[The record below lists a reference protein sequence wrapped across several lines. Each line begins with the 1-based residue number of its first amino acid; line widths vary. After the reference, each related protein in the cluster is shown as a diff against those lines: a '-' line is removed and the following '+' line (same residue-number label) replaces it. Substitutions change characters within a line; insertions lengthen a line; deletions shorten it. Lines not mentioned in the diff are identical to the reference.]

1 LFVHPTN
8 TYMMILKARVFNY
21 KSFRDSGWMDF
32 RAGIN
37 IITGQ
42 NSAGKTAL
50 LEALT
55 LEFNDT
61 PHKSLSTLPT
71 KSSLLKP
78 ESQVHFSL
86 HLKDLEFEEIA
97 AQIPVP
103 YMIPNSIGGERKAI
117 SPFRSWLDYPK
128 QQTFSTSV
136 SGQLNFFCNGNNE
149 KPSFD
154 LYETEPIV
162 NGGCSHSQIIPDPN
176 QAGDWT
182 IGVYY
187 PVLQLSQNSFGE
199 FLRLSQKRI
208 YRFLAERLNVG
219 SCRRSYNSDL
229 LTNASNL
236 PEVLGILQGNNPVL
250 FNLFNYYVSIIFPHI
265 KQISI
270 SQGQENTEIKV
281 WHISPSEMR
290 DDLAYPLSACG
301 TGIGQVL
308 SILFVVLTAHHPRII
323 IIDEPQ
329 SFLHPGAAKKLI
341 EILKELSKNGR
352 FQEHQYII
360 STHSPTIIA
369 AAEPT
374 TITMLKYTEDCET
387 KISTMDSKDT
397 RELRCLLDEVGVR
410 LSDVFGMDKIL
421 WVEGPTEE
429 KCYPQIITNILKK
442 SLRGIQILAVKNTGD
457 LEGRRAHIIF
467 DVYDKLSG
475 SPNLFPPAIG
485 FIFDKEERT
494 KQQMED
500 LRKRSSNPVE
510 FLPRRMYENYLLD
523 SGAIASVINELD
535 QEKVITVSDVDAV
548 LEECKNANCK
558 KDSSDGKLVDGANI
572 LKNIFLKLTES
583 RVGFSKTRDSVKL
596 TEWLIANK
604 PESLK
609 EISDILAKLF
619 VET

>member
-1 LFVHPTN
+1 
-8 TYMMILKARVFNY
+8 MMILKARVLNY

-42 NSAGKTAL
+42 NSSGKTAL

-86 HLKDLEFEEIA
+86 YLKDLEFEEIA
-97 AQIPVP
+97 AQIPTP
-103 YMIPNSIGGERKAI
+103 YIIPYSFGGEVDKIQHVLI
-117 SPFRSWLDYPK
+117 SKFRSWLDNPK

-162 NGGCSHSQIIPDPN
+162 NGGCSHFQVVPDPN
-176 QAGDWT
+176 KSGNWVLGP
-182 IGVYY
+182 IY
-187 PVLQLSQNSFGE
+187 PIFLLSQNSFAG
-199 FLRLSQKRI
+199 FLKVSQKRI
-208 YRFLAERLNVG
+208 YRFLAERLNIG
-219 SCRRSYNSDL
+219 SCGRSYNAEL
-229 LTNASNL
+229 FTNASNL
-236 PEVLGILQGNNPVL
+236 PEALGILQGNNPELFKL
-250 FNLFNYYVSIIFPHI
+250 FNCYVSIIFPQI

-270 SQGQENTEIKV
+270 SQGQNIEIKV
-281 WHISPSEMR
+281 WHIDPLTMR
-290 DDLAYPLSACG
+290 DDLSFPLSACG
-301 TGIGQVL
+301 TGVGQVL
-308 SILFVVLTAHHPRII
+308 SILFVVLTANHPRII

-341 EILKELSKNGR
+341 EILKELGKNGR

-360 STHSPTIIA
+360 STHSPTIIS
-369 AAEPT
+369 AAEPA

-387 KISTMDSKDT
+387 KVFTMDSKDT
-397 RELRCLLDEVGVR
+397 RELRYLLDEVGVR

-421 WVEGPTEE
+421 WVEGQTEE

-457 LEGRRAHIIF
+457 LEGKRAHIIF

-485 FIFDKEERT
+485 FMFDKEERT
-494 KQQMED
+494 EQQMED

-548 LEECKNANCK
+548 LEECEKANCK
-558 KDSSDGKLVDGANI
+558 KDSSDVRLIDGANM

-583 RVGFSKTRDSVKL
+583 RVEFSKTRDSVKM

>member
-1 LFVHPTN
+1 
-8 TYMMILKARVFNY
+8 
-21 KSFRDSGWMDF
+21 
-32 RAGIN
+32 
-37 IITGQ
+37 
-42 NSAGKTAL
+42 
-50 LEALT
+50 
-55 LEFNDT
+55 
-61 PHKSLSTLPT
+61 
-71 KSSLLKP
+71 
-78 ESQVHFSL
+78 
-86 HLKDLEFEEIA
+86 
-97 AQIPVP
+97 
-103 YMIPNSIGGERKAI
+103 
-117 SPFRSWLDYPK
+117 
-128 QQTFSTSV
+128 
-136 SGQLNFFCNGNNE
+136 
-149 KPSFD
+149 
-154 LYETEPIV
+154 
-162 NGGCSHSQIIPDPN
+162 
-176 QAGDWT
+176 
-182 IGVYY
+182 
-187 PVLQLSQNSFGE
+187 
-199 FLRLSQKRI
+199 
-208 YRFLAERLNVG
+208 
-219 SCRRSYNSDL
+219 
-229 LTNASNL
+229 
-236 PEVLGILQGNNPVL
+236 
-250 FNLFNYYVSIIFPHI
+250 
-265 KQISI
+265 
-270 SQGQENTEIKV
+270 
-281 WHISPSEMR
+281 
-290 DDLAYPLSACG
+290 
-301 TGIGQVL
+301 
-308 SILFVVLTAHHPRII
+308 
-323 IIDEPQ
+323 
-329 SFLHPGAAKKLI
+329 
-341 EILKELSKNGR
+341 
-352 FQEHQYII
+352 
-360 STHSPTIIA
+360 
-369 AAEPT
+369 
-374 TITMLKYTEDCET
+374 
-387 KISTMDSKDT
+387 
-397 RELRCLLDEVGVR
+397 LDEVGVR

>member
-1 LFVHPTN
+1 ML
-8 TYMMILKARVFNY
+8 ILKVQVLNY
-21 KSFRDSGWMDF
+21 KSFRDSGWMEF
-32 RAGIN
+32 RTGIN

-86 HLKDLEFEEIA
+86 HLKDIEFEEIA
-97 AQIPVP
+97 VQLPVP
-103 YMIPNSIGGERKAI
+103 YIIPNSIGGEGKAI
-117 SPFRSWLDYPK
+117 SPFQAWLVNPK
-128 QQTFSTSV
+128 QQTLSTSV
-136 SGQLNFFCNGNNE
+136 SGQLNFFCNGNND

-162 NGGCSHSQIIPDPN
+162 NGGCSHSQIIPDPT

-182 IGVYY
+182 IGAYY
-187 PVLQLSQNSFGE
+187 SLLTLSQNSFTA
-199 FLRLSQKRI
+199 FLKISQKRI

-219 SCRRSYNSDL
+219 SCSRSYNSEL

-236 PEVLGILQGNNPVL
+236 PEVLGILQGNNPEL
-250 FNLFNYYVSIIFPHI
+250 FKIFNHYVSIIFPQI

-270 SQGQENTEIKV
+270 SQGIAIEIKV
-281 WHISPSEMR
+281 WHIAPSTMR
-290 DDLAYPLSACG
+290 DDLSFPLSACG

-308 SILFVVLTAHHPRII
+308 SILFVVLTANHPRII

-341 EILKELSKNGR
+341 EILKELGKDER

-369 AAEPT
+369 AAEPA
-374 TITMLKYTEDCET
+374 TITMLKYTDDCET
-387 KISTMDSKDT
+387 KVFTMDSKDT
-397 RELRCLLDEVGVR
+397 RELRYLLDEVGVR

-429 KCYPQIITNILKK
+429 KCYPQIITKILNK
-442 SLRGIQILAVKNTGD
+442 SMRGIQILGVKNTGD

-475 SPNLFPPAIG
+475 SHNLFPPAIG
-485 FIFDKEERT
+485 FIFDREKRT
-494 KQQMED
+494 EQEMED
-500 LRKRSSNPVE
+500 LRKRSSNPVK

-523 SGAIASVINELD
+523 SDAIASVVNELD
-535 QEKVITVSDVDAV
+535 EGQEKIITVSDVDAI
-548 LEECKNANCK
+548 LEECKKANCK
-558 KDSSDGKLVDGANI
+558 KDSPDGSLIDGANT
-572 LKNIFLKLTES
+572 LKDIFLKLTES
-583 RVGFSKTRDSVKL
+583 RVEFSKTRDSVKL

-619 VET
+619 TET